1 MTQKVSYRFLL
12 AAVFFAIVAVFFVFS
27 ALMMHSFGISAE
39 SAMDDAII
47 MDAQQGT
54 GANNAVTSVVFDFRG
69 FDTLGEA
76 TILFTAVAGVLVL
89 FRRLKK

>member
-1 MTQKVSYRFLL
+1 MNTATYRNHIGLLFLG
-12 AAVFFAIVAVFFVFS
+12 IVAVFFMFS
-27 ALMMHSFGISAE
+27 AFLMHPFGDPE
-39 SAMDDAII
+39 LTMMDDTII
-47 MDAQQGT
+47 TRAQEET
-54 GANNAVTSVVFDFRG
+54 GANNAVTSVVFDYRG